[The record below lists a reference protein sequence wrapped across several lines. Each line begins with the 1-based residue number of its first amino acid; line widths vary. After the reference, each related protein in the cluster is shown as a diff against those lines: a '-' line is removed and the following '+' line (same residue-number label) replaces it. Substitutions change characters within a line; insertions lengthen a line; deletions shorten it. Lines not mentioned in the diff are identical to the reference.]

1 MTETTKRPN
10 ILWAALFL
18 LITIAVGA
26 HLSAI
31 PLFIVKIVVAM
42 VVIGFYAFFAVRIV
56 SALRIKSAGVRAI
69 VGLLLATGTVYATWA
84 VRIPAFSGW
93 ETAFTADPA
102 LVLDAIVER
111 ANSMQI
117 TGALGH
123 GTTADGP
130 SWLLLGTYILEAL
143 ATVAL
148 ILLGSLFAFPEGDK
162 KTEQIEYETAKAAA

>member
-1 MTETTKRPN
+1 MTETAKRPN
-10 ILWAALFL
+10 VLWAALFL

-31 PLFIVKIVVAM
+31 PLFLIKIVVAM
-42 VVIGFYAFFAVRIV
+42 VVIGFYAIFAVRIV
-56 SALRIKSAGVRAI
+56 SALQIKSAGVRAM
-69 VGLLLATGTVYATWA
+69 VGLLLAAGTMYATWA

-102 LVLDAIVER
+102 MVLDAIVER
-111 ANSMQI
+111 ANSMQV

-148 ILLGSLFAFPEGDK
+148 IVLGSLFAFPEGHK
-162 KTEQIEYETAKAAA
+162 QTEQTEHKTAQAAA